1 MMTLIAAL
9 ALIPLTLN
17 ASAPGME
24 ILYPATTLLLG
35 GLVNSALLHIIV
47 TLIVFKRF
55 GEKALKMYAGSQ

>member
-1 MMTLIAAL
+1 
-9 ALIPLTLN
+9 
-17 ASAPGME
+17 ME